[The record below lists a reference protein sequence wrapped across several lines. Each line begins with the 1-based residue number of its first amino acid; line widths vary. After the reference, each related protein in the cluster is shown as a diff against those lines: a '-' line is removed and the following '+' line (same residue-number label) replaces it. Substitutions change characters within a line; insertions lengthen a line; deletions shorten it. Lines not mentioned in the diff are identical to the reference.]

1 MSIEG
6 MGQPGTLETDA
17 INVRTMQD
25 SDLEAVIAIDAAATG
40 RRRPS
45 YFRRMLERT
54 VKEADFQI
62 SLVAELEEV
71 VAGCIV
77 ATLYYGEYG
86 VMEPWASIETIG
98 VLPDFRRQHVGEAL
112 IRQLRM
118 NLGALQIDR
127 VRTQVSWN
135 NFELLRFFESSG
147 FKPADQVCLELV
159 LDPTAPNI

>member
-6 MGQPGTLETDA
+6 MDQPGTLETDA
-17 INVRTMQD
+17 IKVRTMRD
-25 SDLEAVIAIDAAATG
+25 SDLESVIAIDAAATG
-40 RRRPS
+40 HRRPS

-127 VRTQVSWN
+127 VRTQVDWN

-159 LDPTAPNI
+159 LDPTAPHI

>member
-6 MGQPGTLETDA
+6 MDQPGTLETDA
-17 INVRTMQD
+17 INVRTMRD
-25 SDLEAVIAIDAAATG
+25 SDLESVIAIDAAATG

-62 SLVAELEEV
+62 SLVAELEEA

-77 ATLYYGEYG
+77 ATLYYGEFG

-112 IRQLRM
+112 VRQLRM
-118 NLGALQIDR
+118 NLVALQIDR
-127 VRTQVSWN
+127 IRTQVDWN
-135 NFELLRFFESSG
+135 NFELLSFFDRSG

>member
-6 MGQPGTLETDA
+6 MDQPGTLETDA
-17 INVRTMQD
+17 ITVRTMQD
-25 SDLEAVIAIDAAATG
+25 TDLEAVIAIDEAATG

-54 VKEADFQI
+54 VKEADFQV
-62 SLVAELEEV
+62 SLVAELEGV
-71 VAGCIV
+71 IAGCII

-98 VLPDFRRQHVGEAL
+98 VLPEFRRRHVGKAL
-112 IRQLRM
+112 MRQLQM
-118 NLGALQIDR
+118 NLGALQLER

-135 NFELLRFFESSG
+135 DFELLRFFESFG
-147 FKPADQVCLELV
+147 FKPGDQICLERE
-159 LDPTAPNI
+159 LDPTAPEI

>member
-6 MGQPGTLETDA
+6 MDQPGTLETDA
-17 INVRTMQD
+17 INVRTMRG
-25 SDLEAVIAIDAAATG
+25 SDLESVIAIDAAATG
-40 RRRPS
+40 HRRPS

-127 VRTQVSWN
+127 VRTQVTWN

-147 FKPADQVCLELV
+147 FEPADQVCLELV

>member
-17 INVRTMQD
+17 VTVRTMQG
-25 SDLEAVIAIDAAATG
+25 SDLESVIVIDAAATG

-45 YFRRMLERT
+45 YFRRMLERA

-62 SLVAELEEV
+62 SLVAELEGV

-86 VMEPWASIETIG
+86 EMEPWASIETIS
-98 VLPDFRRQHVGEAL
+98 VLPELRKKHVGKAL
-112 IRQLRM
+112 MRQLRM
-118 NLGALQIDR
+118 NLEALRIDR
-127 VRTQVSWN
+127 VRTQLTWN

-147 FKPADQVCLELV
+147 FKPADQICLELV
-159 LDPTAPNI
+159 LDPTAPEI

>member
-6 MGQPGTLETDA
+6 MDQPGTLETDA
-17 INVRTMQD
+17 ISVRTMRD
-25 SDLEAVIAIDAAATG
+25 SDLESVIAIDAAATG
-40 RRRPS
+40 HRRPS

-77 ATLYYGEYG
+77 ATLYYGEFG

-112 IRQLRM
+112 VRQLRM

-127 VRTQVSWN
+127 IRTQVDWN
-135 NFELLRFFESSG
+135 NFELLRFFERSG

-159 LDPTAPNI
+159 LDPTAPHI

>member
-6 MGQPGTLETDA
+6 MGQPGTLETDTVT
-17 INVRTMQD
+17 VRTMQD
-25 SDLEAVIAIDAAATG
+25 SDLEPVIAIDAAATG

-45 YFRRMLERT
+45 YFRRMLDRA

-62 SLVAELEEV
+62 SLVAELEGV
-71 VAGCIV
+71 VAGCLV

-98 VLPDFRRQHVGEAL
+98 VLPELRQKHVGKAL
-112 IRQLRM
+112 MRQLRM
-118 NLGALQIDR
+118 NLGALQIEK
-127 VRTQVSWN
+127 VRTQVTWS

-159 LDPTAPNI
+159 LDPTAPDI

>member
-6 MGQPGTLETDA
+6 MDQPGTLETDA
-17 INVRTMQD
+17 INVRTMRD
-25 SDLEAVIAIDAAATG
+25 SDLESVIAIDAAATG
-40 RRRPS
+40 HRRPS

-62 SLVAELEEV
+62 SLVAELEAV

-127 VRTQVSWN
+127 VRTQVTWN
-135 NFELLRFFESSG
+135 NFELLHFFESSG